1 MHEFTPATALLG
13 GALIGLAAT
22 VLAKFTGHV
31 AGISGIFDGFLR
43 PEPRAWSW
51 RALFIL
57 GLLLAAFGLMKFMPT
72 TLVEPIRSLGTLTIA
87 GLLAGFGSRLGSGC
101 TSGHGVCGISR
112 LSLRS
117 LLATMTFVATGMITA
132 TCVRIWGGP

>member
-43 PEPRAWSW
+43 PEPKMWSW

-72 TLVEPIRSLGTLTIA
+72 TLVEPIRSLGTLSIA
-87 GLLAGFGSRLGSGC
+87 GLLTGFGSRLGGGC
-101 TSGHGVCGISR
+101 TSGHGISGTLQLNVASWIAVIFFFVGGI
-112 LSLRS
+112 
-117 LLATMTFVATGMITA
+117 LLTNIIFRV
-132 TCVRIWGGP
+132 